1 MEKGAKKFLALVS
14 FAGLASSMGVTSG
27 VYAANEKQQDS
38 AAALYELKDGNSI
51 DSVKNLFD
59 VVKFGDK
66 DYYKMKENL
75 SDEDYKKANDALGG
89 FTEHYFGKE
98 QGKIGNANA
107 SVFYELKDGNSID
120 SVKNLFDVVKVGDK
134 DYYKMKENLSD
145 EDHKKANDALGGF
158 TPYYFYQA
166 RGANDGQEQPGAQ
179 DSKVVFYAI
188 DPSKL
193 PNSWELYFDKTRIAG
208 NDYFQKKDKLGEE
221 ATKAA
226 NETLANSTA
235 YYFGKD
241 LNEVVNVNGFSKR
254 DTAFIA
260 GGAALVAAGTALA
273 IREFVAGSNDVEDS
287 E

>member
-1 MEKGAKKFLALVS
+1 MEKGTKKFLALVS
-14 FAGLASSMGVTSG
+14 FASLASSVGATSG
-27 VYAANEKQQDS
+27 VYAAGEEQQGS

-51 DSVKNLFD
+51 DSVKDLFD
-59 VVKFGDK
+59 VVKFGNK
-66 DYYKMKENL
+66 NYYKMKENL
-75 SDEDYKKANDALGG
+75 SSENLKKANDALGG

-107 SVFYELKDGNSID
+107 SVFYELKDGGSID
-120 SVKNLFDVVKVGDK
+120 GVKDLFDAVKFGNK
-134 DYYKMKENLSD
+134 YYYKMKENLSG
-145 EDHKKANDALGGF
+145 ENLKKANGALSGF
-158 TPYYFYQA
+158 TPYYFAQVG
-166 RGANDGQEQPGAQ
+166 GANDGQEQPGAQ

-193 PNSWELYFDKTRIAG
+193 PNGWELYLDKTQIAG
-208 NDYFQKKDKLGEE
+208 KEYFQKKDNLKEDALRKAGE
-221 ATKAA
+221 A
-226 NETLANSTA
+226 LANSTP

-241 LNEVVNVNGFSKR
+241 LSEVVNVNGFSKR

-273 IREFVAGSNDVEDS
+273 IREFAASNSGTEDS